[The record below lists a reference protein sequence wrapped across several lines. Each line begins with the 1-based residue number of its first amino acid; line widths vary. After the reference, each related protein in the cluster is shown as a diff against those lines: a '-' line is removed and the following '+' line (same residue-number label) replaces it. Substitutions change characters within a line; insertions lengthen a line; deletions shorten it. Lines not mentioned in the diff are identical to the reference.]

1 MRVLFRI
8 GNEVYPV
15 ELALSSGGVWRV
27 NAGGR
32 DLAAGLDPG
41 GKAGAVDTRSVVV
54 EVDGRPLR
62 AVVVREGKR
71 WWVAVGGQVAVLE
84 EATEDDR
91 AAGAAHGPLEGSQ
104 PRRRS
109 GWEGSRPLGGAS
121 GWEVVSPIPGRVLSV
136 LVSPGDQVEA
146 GQVVVSV
153 EAMKMENGLKAE
165 RAGRVARVLVAE
177 GDRVEPGQLL
187 VELEAALGAPRSC
200 ER

>member
-32 DLAAGLDPG
+32 DLTAGLDPG

-91 AAGAAHGPLEGSQ
+91 AAGAAHGPLEGSE
-104 PRRRS
+104 PRRR
-109 GWEGSRPLGGAS
+109 S
-121 GWEVVSPIPGRVLSV
+121 GWEVVSPIPGRVLRV

-187 VELEAALGAPRSC
+187 VELAAP
-200 ER
+200 EPDIT

>member
-54 EVDGRPLR
+54 EVGGRPLR

-91 AAGAAHGPLEGSQ
+91 AAGAAHGPLEII
-104 PRRRS
+104 
-109 GWEGSRPLGGAS
+109 
-121 GWEVVSPIPGRVLSV
+121 SPIPGRVLRT

-187 VELEAALGAPRSC
+187 VELAAP
-200 ER
+200 EPDIT